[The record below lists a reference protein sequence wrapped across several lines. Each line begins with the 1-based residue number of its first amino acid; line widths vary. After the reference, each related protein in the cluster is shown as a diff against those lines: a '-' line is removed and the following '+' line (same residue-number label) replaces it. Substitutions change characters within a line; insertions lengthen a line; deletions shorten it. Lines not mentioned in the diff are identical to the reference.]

1 MNDICKHGK
10 PTMMCVICDTKEEQD
25 KRRKKEQKRMQN
37 LGKKLA
43 RQYIDMAS
51 KQLTQ
56 DRNEFI
62 EYPLS
67 PKECTTHHYAC
78 NCREEALKKELTEI
92 CYELRHR
99 ALSESGNT
107 GGSYKLFQ
115 RINKFWKKQYG
126 EELVK

>member
-1 MNDICKHGK
+1 MSDICKHGK
-10 PTMMCVICDTKEEQD
+10 LTMMCVICDNQEEQD
-25 KRRKKEQKRMQN
+25 KRRKKEMKRMYN
-37 LGKKLA
+37 FGKKLA
-43 RQYIDMAS
+43 RQYIDTAS

-62 EYPLS
+62 EYTLNPD
-67 PKECTTHHYAC
+67 ECTTHYHAC
-78 NCREEALKKELTEI
+78 SCREEALKKELTEI

-107 GGSYKLFQ
+107 GYSYKLLQ

-126 EELVK
+126 EVLVK